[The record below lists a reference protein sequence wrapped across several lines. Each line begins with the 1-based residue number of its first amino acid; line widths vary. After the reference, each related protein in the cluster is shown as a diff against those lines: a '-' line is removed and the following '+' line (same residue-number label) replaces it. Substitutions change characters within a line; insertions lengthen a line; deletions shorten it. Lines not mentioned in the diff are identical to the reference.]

1 MTEDKPAGLS
11 AFDLAGRSVLV
22 TGAGR
27 GLGRSMALAVAS
39 AGATVIAVARTVA
52 DLNEVA
58 DLAVGGRV
66 LPLPWDLA
74 ELSSLDALADKAA
87 DLGGPLS
94 GVVHAAG
101 VQHRLPATQFS
112 VADWRKI
119 TALDLD
125 APFFLSTAVHRSQ
138 AGGNRCSHVF
148 VGSLASS
155 LGIKG
160 ISAYAASKSGLLG
173 VVRTLAVEWADAGV
187 RVNCLAPG
195 YFRTELTA
203 DLFSDAERTAWVLSR
218 IPMGRIGIGEDLSGT
233 VIFLLSD
240 ASNYV
245 TGQVINVDGGWLS
258 G

>member
-1 MTEDKPAGLS
+1 MTEGVVDGLS
-11 AFDLAGRSVLV
+11 AFDLTGRSVLV

-27 GLGRSMALAVAS
+27 GLGRSMALAIAS
-39 AGATVIAVARTVA
+39 AGGTVIAVARTAA

-66 LPLPWDLA
+66 LALPWDLV
-74 ELSSLDALADKAA
+74 ELSSLDSLADRAG
-87 DLGGPLS
+87 DIGGPLS

-112 VADWRKI
+112 VEDWHKV
-119 TALDLD
+119 TSLDLD
-125 APFFLSTAVHRSQ
+125 APFFLSTAVHRLQ
-138 AGGNRCSHVF
+138 EGRNRCSHVF

-173 VVRTLAVEWADAGV
+173 IVRTLAVEWADVGV

-203 DLFSDAERTAWVLSR
+203 DLFSDAERAAWVRSR
-218 IPMGRIGIGEDLSGT
+218 IPMGRIGVGEDLSGA

-240 ASNYV
+240 ASNYI

>member
-1 MTEDKPAGLS
+1 MTEGTAGGLS
-11 AFDLAGRSVLV
+11 AFDLSGRSVLV

-27 GLGRSMALAVAS
+27 GLGRSMALAIAS
-39 AGATVIAVARTVA
+39 AGATVIAVARTVT

-66 LPLPWDLA
+66 LPLPWDLV
-74 ELSSLDALADKAA
+74 ELSSLDALADKAV
-87 DLGGPLS
+87 DIGGPLS

-101 VQHRLPATQFS
+101 VQHRLPAAEFS
-112 VADWRKI
+112 VEDWHKI
-119 TALDLD
+119 TSLDLD

-138 AGGNRCSHVF
+138 AGRNRCSHVF

-173 VVRTLAVEWADAGV
+173 IVRTLAVEWADVGV

-203 DLFSDAERTAWVLSR
+203 DLFSDAERAGWVLSR
-218 IPMGRIGIGEDLSGT
+218 IPMGRLGVGEDLSGT

-240 ASNYV
+240 ASNYI
-245 TGQVINVDGGWLS
+245 TGQIINVDGGWLS